1 MRNKI
6 FGILAIASVM
16 VACSNDETISIVSSE
31 PITFGNTFVEN
42 STRAVM
48 DNTYGGGIYSLT
60 KFNVY
65 GTVTSN
71 DGTVNIYNGDEVTG
85 TIGSSIWSCEKVQY
99 WVPNCIYNFMALV
112 DATESEN
119 SVTVD
124 QATGM
129 PTSITYDVTSQKDL
143 LIAKANR
150 EQKDKELDD
159 SEVAFTFSHLLS
171 KVQFTFTNHFP
182 ENSDVKLKV
191 KELKI
196 TNAPQ
201 TGTYT
206 IGSDN
211 NNSWTMGTVTGEINF
226 GNSEEISPAGTGT
239 SEYAKVLIPGTNTF
253 NISFTVAHNKGGEPT
268 PKSFTTGAI
277 TLESGKSYNFTADL
291 NAQNVSGV
299 APITFKITEDDDW
312 TGGED
317 KNVDY

>member
-42 STRAVM
+42 STRAVT
-48 DNTYGGGIYSLT
+48 DSTYGGGINSLT

-65 GTVTSN
+65 GTVKSN

-85 TIGSSIWSCEKVQY
+85 AIGDSIWSCEKVQY
-99 WVPNCIYNFMALV
+99 WVPNCTYNFMALV
-112 DATESEN
+112 DATVSESDDN
-119 SVTVD
+119 
-124 QATGM
+124 GM
-129 PTSITYDVTSQKDL
+129 PKTLTYNVTSQKDL

-182 ENSDVKLKV
+182 ENSSVELEV

-196 TNAPQ
+196 TNAPR

-206 IGSDN
+206 IGSN
-211 NNSWTMGTVTGEINF
+211 NDSWIMGTGTGDINF
-226 GNSEEISPAGTGT
+226 GTSEKISPAGTGT
-239 SEYAKVLIPGTNTF
+239 SEYARVLIPGTNTF

-268 PKSFTTGAI
+268 PKSFTTGEI
-277 TLESGKSYNFTADL
+277 ILEAGKSYNFTADL

-299 APITFKITEDDDW
+299 APITFKITEDDEW
-312 TGGED
+312 AGED
-317 KNVDY
+317 KRVDY

>member
-42 STRAVM
+42 STRAVT

-65 GTVTSN
+65 GTVTSK

-85 TIGSSIWSCEKVQY
+85 AIGDSIWSCEKVQY

-112 DATESEN
+112 DATVSESDDN
-119 SVTVD
+119 
-124 QATGM
+124 GM
-129 PTSITYDVTSQKDL
+129 PKTLTYNVTSQKDL

-182 ENSDVKLKV
+182 ENSSVELEV

-239 SEYAKVLIPGTNTF
+239 SAYAKVLIPGTNTF

-277 TLESGKSYNFTADL
+277 TLEPGKSYNFTADL

-299 APITFKITEDDDW
+299 APITFKITEDDEW
-312 TGGED
+312 AGED
-317 KNVDY
+317 KRVDY

>member
-42 STRAVM
+42 STRAVT
-48 DNTYGGGIYSLT
+48 DNTYGGGINSLT

-71 DGTVNIYNGDEVTG
+71 DGIVNIYNGDEVTG
-85 TIGSSIWSCEKVQY
+85 TIGCSNWSCEKVQY
-99 WVPNCIYNFMALV
+99 WVPNCTYNFMALV
-112 DATESEN
+112 DAKESGN
-119 SVTVD
+119 SVTVNE
-124 QATGM
+124 ATGM
-129 PTSITYDVTSQKDL
+129 PTSITYNVTSQKDL
-143 LIAKANR
+143 LIATANR
-150 EQKDKELDD
+150 TQEDININATA
-159 SEVAFTFSHLLS
+159 VAFTFRHLLS
-171 KVQFTFTNHFP
+171 KVQFTFTNSFP
-182 ENSDVKLKV
+182 VNSDVKLTV
-191 KELKI
+191 TGI
-196 TNAPQ
+196 QIINAPQ

-211 NNSWTMGTVTGEINF
+211 NNSWTMGTVTGDIDF

-239 SEYAKVLIPGTNTF
+239 SEYAKVLIPDTNTF

-268 PKSFTTGAI
+268 PKSFTTGEI
-277 TLESGKSYNFTADL
+277 TLEPGKSYNFTADL

-299 APITFKITEDDDW
+299 APITFKITEDDEW
-312 TGGED
+312 AGED
-317 KNVDY
+317 KKVDY

>member
-42 STRAVM
+42 STRAVT
-48 DNTYGGGIYSLT
+48 DSTYGGGINSLT

-85 TIGSSIWSCEKVQY
+85 AIGDSIWSCEKVQY
-99 WVPNCIYNFMALV
+99 WVPNCTYNFMALV
-112 DATESEN
+112 DATESGN

-129 PTSITYDVTSQKDL
+129 PTSITYNVTSQKDL

-159 SEVAFTFSHLLS
+159 REVAFTFSHLLS

-182 ENSDVKLKV
+182 ENSSVELEV

-196 TNAPQ
+196 TNAPR

-206 IGSDN
+206 IGSN
-211 NNSWTMGTVTGEINF
+211 NDSWTNVTGKGEINF

-239 SEYAKVLIPGTNTF
+239 SEYAKVLIPGKNTF

-268 PKSFTTGAI
+268 PKSFTTGEI
-277 TLESGKSYNFTADL
+277 TLEPGKSYNFTADL

-299 APITFKITEDDDW
+299 APITFKITEDDEW
-312 TGGED
+312 AGED
-317 KNVDY
+317 KKVDY

>member
-42 STRAVM
+42 STRAVT
-48 DNTYGGGIYSLT
+48 DNTYGGGNSLT

-85 TIGSSIWSCEKVQY
+85 AIGSSIWSCEKVQY
-99 WVPNCIYNFMALV
+99 WVPNCTYNFMALV

-129 PTSITYDVTSQKDL
+129 PTSITYNVTSQKDL
-143 LIAKANR
+143 LIATANR
-150 EQKDKELDD
+150 TQEDININATA
-159 SEVAFTFSHLLS
+159 VAFTFRHLLS
-171 KVQFTFTNHFP
+171 KVQFTFTNSFP
-182 ENSDVKLKV
+182 VNSDVKLTV
-191 KELKI
+191 TGIQI

-206 IGSDN
+206 IGSN
-211 NNSWTMGTVTGEINF
+211 NDSWKMGTGTGDINF
-226 GNSEEISPAGTGT
+226 GTSEKISPAGTGT
-239 SEYAKVLIPGTNTF
+239 SEYARVLIPGTNTF

-268 PKSFTTGAI
+268 PKSFTTGEI
-277 TLESGKSYNFTADL
+277 TLEPGKSYNFTADL

-299 APITFKITEDDDW
+299 APITFKITEDDEWAED
-312 TGGED
+312 D

>member
-42 STRAVM
+42 STRAVT
-48 DNTYGGGIYSLT
+48 DNTYGGGNSLT

-85 TIGSSIWSCEKVQY
+85 AIGNSIWSCEKVQY
-99 WVPNCIYNFMALV
+99 WVPNCTYNFMALV

-143 LIAKANR
+143 LIATANR
-150 EQKDKELDD
+150 TQEDININATA
-159 SEVAFTFSHLLS
+159 VAFTFRHLLS
-171 KVQFTFTNHFP
+171 KVQFTFTNSFP
-182 ENSDVKLKV
+182 VNSDVKLTVTGIQIIK
-191 KELKI
+191 
-196 TNAPQ
+196 APQ

-206 IGSDN
+206 IGSN
-211 NNSWTMGTVTGEINF
+211 NDSWTMGTGTGDIDF

-277 TLESGKSYNFTADL
+277 TLEPGKSYNFTADL

>member
-42 STRAVM
+42 STRAVT
-48 DNTYGGGIYSLT
+48 DNTYGGGINSLT

-71 DGTVNIYNGDEVTG
+71 DGIVNIYNGDEVTG
-85 TIGSSIWSCEKVQY
+85 AIGSSIWSCEKVQY
-99 WVPNCIYNFMALV
+99 WVPNCTYNFMALV
-112 DATESEN
+112 DATVSESDDN
-119 SVTVD
+119 
-124 QATGM
+124 GM
-129 PTSITYDVTSQKDL
+129 PKTLTYNVTSQKDL

-159 SEVAFTFSHLLS
+159 REVAFTFSHLLS

-182 ENSDVKLKV
+182 ENSSVELEV

-196 TNAPQ
+196 TNAPR

-206 IGSDN
+206 IGSN
-211 NNSWTMGTVTGEINF
+211 NDSWIMGTGTGDINF
-226 GNSEEISPAGTGT
+226 GTSEKISPAGTGT
-239 SEYAKVLIPGTNTF
+239 SEYARVLIPGTNTF

-268 PKSFTTGAI
+268 PKSFTTGEI
-277 TLESGKSYNFTADL
+277 ILEAGKSYNFTADL

-299 APITFKITEDDDW
+299 APITFKIKEDDDW
-312 TGGED
+312 TGES
-317 KNVDY
+317 KEVDY